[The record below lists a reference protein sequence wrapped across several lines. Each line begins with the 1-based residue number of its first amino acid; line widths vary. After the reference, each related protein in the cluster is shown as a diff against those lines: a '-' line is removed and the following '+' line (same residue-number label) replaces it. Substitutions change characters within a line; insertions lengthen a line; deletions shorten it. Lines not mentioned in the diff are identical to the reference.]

1 MPKQL
6 EIEDNRPE
14 ADLSDEELEMLY
26 QDALSRLRAKAAAE
40 TATTPQRVN

>member
-14 ADLSDEELEMLY
+14 AHLSDEELELLY
-26 QDALSRLRAKAAAE
+26 QDRLETLRTQAAA
-40 TATTPQRVN
+40 